1 MSIIHFHLFMQLGN
15 FFIWTHT
22 YGLIRKSISHCGRI
36 HKDDVPTNKNRNPEV
51 VRKTTIFDPQ
61 DYSDQEEALLLPS
74 SEDSEPSDRTADH
87 HNVSVILRVYN
98 CTLISKNG
106 ILN

>member
-1 MSIIHFHLFMQLGN
+1 MHFHLFMQLGN

-22 YGLIRKSISHCGRI
+22 YNLIRKSISHCGRI

-51 VRKTTIFDPQ
+51 VRKASIFGAQ
-61 DYSDQEEALLLPS
+61 DYSDQEALLLPS
-74 SEDSEPSDRTADH
+74 SEHSEPSDRTAGH
-87 HNVSVILRVYN
+87 HNVSVILQVYN
-98 CTLISKNG
+98 YTLISKNG